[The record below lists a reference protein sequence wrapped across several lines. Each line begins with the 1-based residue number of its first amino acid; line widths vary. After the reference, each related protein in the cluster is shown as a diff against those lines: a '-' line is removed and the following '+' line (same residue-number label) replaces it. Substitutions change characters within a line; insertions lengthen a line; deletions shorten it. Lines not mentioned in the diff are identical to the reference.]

1 MSSPQ
6 PPDGGQQ
13 GSDPISNRMDP
24 QDPNQAGG
32 DSTQVVRPVQQ
43 SGQDQSSTGES
54 TQMVQPGQ
62 QPGQTGDSTQ
72 VVPPSAQP
80 GPQPMYQQPG
90 LGGQQGG
97 AEATS
102 MVPPSAQPPQ
112 PMYQQPGTQSQP
124 GGFPAQPQQA
134 PGTPG
139 GGFPAPQA
147 QGGFGA
153 PPPQAGFYGQQE
165 AGNPALAKLCAIL
178 GMVFG
183 GLGIIFGIIGMVSL
197 AAASSMMSSLPPGMA
212 AEMPSMGF
220 LYTMSIIGMIASI
233 AYVVGG
239 IMLLKRKAVGA
250 MVIGGSAAVG
260 VLVSLIYVI
269 MYPSFSPVVSMIF
282 GIALAVLAFLPQVR
296 AWANG
301 GAAPAP
307 AAAGGFGQPP
317 QQFGQQPQQG
327 FGQPQQP
334 QQGYGQP
341 PQQFGQPPQQFGQQ
355 PQQGGFGQQPP
366 QQGGYGQPP
375 QQGFGQPPQQPP
387 QGGYGQPPQ
396 PPQW

>member
-43 SGQDQSSTGES
+43 QSGQDPSATGEA

-90 LGGQQGG
+90 LGGQQG
-97 AEATS
+97 ADATS
-102 MVPPSAQPPQ
+102 MVPPSAQPGPQ

-124 GGFPAQPQQA
+124 GGFPAQPQA

-139 GGFPAPQA
+139 GGFPAPQ
-147 QGGFGA
+147 GGFAA
-153 PPPQAGFYGQQE
+153 PPPQVGPYGAPE
-165 AGNPALAKLCAIL
+165 EGNPGLAKLCAIL
-178 GMVFG
+178 GIVFG
-183 GLGIIFGIIGMVSL
+183 SLGIIFGIVGIVGL
-197 AAASSMMSSLPPGMA
+197 AAASSMMSSLPAGMK
-212 AEMPSMGF
+212 AEMPSMGL

-233 AYVVGG
+233 VYLIGG
-239 IMLLKRKAVGA
+239 ILLLKRKAIGA
-250 MVIGGSAAVG
+250 LMIGGAAAVG
-260 VLVSLIYVI
+260 VLAGLVNMI
-269 MYPSFSPVVSMIF
+269 MYPSFAPVIGMIF

-296 AWANG
+296 QWANDG
-301 GAAPAP
+301 APAQ
-307 AAAGGFGQPP
+307 AAAGAYGQPPQGGFGQP
-317 QQFGQQPQQG
+317 QQGYGQPPQQG
-327 FGQPQQP
+327 FGQQPPPQQFGQQP

-341 PQQFGQPPQQFGQQ
+341 PQQFGQPPQQ
-355 PQQGGFGQQPP
+355 GGFGQQPP
-366 QQGGYGQPP
+366 QQGY
-375 QQGFGQPPQQPP
+375 GQPPQQPP